1 MNRYV
6 PQSVMTPE
14 GEVLD
19 IHIVLNEMFKSG
31 DKLFVEYSD
40 GPIAYKARWA
50 SDNASLL
57 AKLTTTHRCCTLKA
71 CILLPVKLLHCH
83 VANMLSCRYSSTSSA
98 CARATIS
105 NFAAAYHHEH
115 AHLCC
120 NMHQS
125 HRSFD
130 WNISKSS
137 IVAVC
142 TWPRQL

>member
-83 VANMLSCRYSSTSSA
+83 VANMLSCRYSSHKFCLCKSHHQQFCCCLSSR
-98 CARATIS
+98 ARAPLLQ
-105 NFAAAYHHEH
+105 H
-115 AHLCC
+115 ASVP
-120 NMHQS
+120 QV
-125 HRSFD
+125 F
-130 WNISKSS
+130 
-137 IVAVC
+137 
-142 TWPRQL
+142 